1 MYNDLY
7 KFRFEEMKELTFNE
21 LKIFARLRQQC
32 KGKEKIIIQPIA
44 IADYFGLCPDVVRK
58 AIVSLQRKGKLRA
71 ENHGKSKIIY
81 IDDVI
86 EDGEEYNFFV
96 MKDFDSEKDP
106 IDMFISWLTYNE
118 FKIFSTVRSYSRRYG
133 FASLSRDTM
142 SEKTGIDKSNLGKV
156 LDSLEQKGIVS
167 YDKVVVGG
175 ITRNYWVIDD
185 MWNYVEVIST
195 REDTKSLSA

>member
-1 MYNDLY
+1 MDNDLY

-21 LKIFARLRQQC
+21 LKVFARLRQQS
-32 KGKEKIIIQPIA
+32 KNKTHITIQPIA
-44 IADYFGLCPDVVRK
+44 IANYFGLCPDVVRK
-58 AIVSLQRKGKLRA
+58 TITSLQNKGKLKA
-71 ENHGKSKIIY
+71 ENDGKSKIIY

-106 IDMFISWLTYNE
+106 TDMLSSWLTYNE

-133 FASLSRDTM
+133 FASLSKDTM
-142 SEKTGIDKSNLGKV
+142 TEKTGIDKSNLGKV
-156 LDSLEQKGIVS
+156 LDSLEKKGIIS
-167 YDKVVVGG
+167 YNKIVVKG

-185 MWNYVEVIST
+185 MWDYVDVTST
-195 REDTKSLSA
+195 KKETKRG